1 MGPGSDGSIEMAE
14 HLSIERISA
23 LLDEPRVDREAE
35 RHLEACDACRAES
48 ERLSRM
54 RMALSALG
62 ELDPPADEWARIDA
76 RLDAVPGTSGPA
88 PPVSA
93 ARPGLGRR
101 LLSNGPLQAAAALA
115 LFAGGVLAGLQFTSG
130 AGPVATADAP
140 GAAELPAVV
149 SAGDEDRAV
158 LNVLSEL
165 EELRAPLRTVS
176 DEETGSGAGA
186 GAPVVDALQAARLAA
201 RLDGLIRAMQERLEG
216 APDDPFASAYLIEL
230 MDERARL
237 AEAIERSVYDRRT
250 VAW

>member
-1 MGPGSDGSIEMAE
+1 MSE

-23 LLDEPRVDREAE
+23 LLDEPWTDHEAE
-35 RHLEACDACRAES
+35 RHLETCDTCRAES

-62 ELDPPADEWARIDA
+62 ELDPPAQEWEKVGA
-76 RLDAVPGTSGPA
+76 RLDAVLGESGAAPVLPLAPGGA
-88 PPVSA
+88 V
-93 ARPGLGRR
+93 RR
-101 LLSNGPLQAAAALA
+101 VLANGPLQVAAALA
-115 LFAGGVLAGLQFTSG
+115 LFAGGVLAGLQFTAGSPATGVGETGSG
-130 AGPVATADAP
+130 
-140 GAAELPAVV
+140 ELPAVV
-149 SAGDEDRAV
+149 SAGGEDRAV

-165 EELRAPLRTVS
+165 EELRAPLRSVS
-176 DEETGSGAGA
+176 DEALSEPDEMASDFD
-186 GAPVVDALQAARLAA
+186 PLQAARLAA

>member
-1 MGPGSDGSIEMAE
+1 MRPGSDGSIEMSE

-23 LLDEPRVDREAE
+23 FLDEPWADREAE
-35 RHLEACDACRAES
+35 RHLETCDECRAES

-62 ELDPPADEWARIDA
+62 ELDPLANEWAKIEA
-76 RLDAVPGTSGPA
+76 RLGAVPAMSGVTPR
-88 PPVSA
+88 

-130 AGPVATADAP
+130 TGSPAGGVSPAT
-140 GAAELPAVV
+140 GELPAVV
-149 SAGDEDRAV
+149 SAGGEDRAV
-158 LNVLSEL
+158 QNVLSEI
-165 EELRAPLRTVS
+165 EELRAPLRSVS
-176 DEETGSGAGA
+176 DEGEAGSGDVAA
-186 GAPVVDALQAARLAA
+186 DFDAIQAARLAA
-201 RLDGLIRAMQERLEG
+201 RLDGLIQAMQERLEG

>member
-1 MGPGSDGSIEMAE
+1 MSE

-23 LLDEPRVDREAE
+23 LLDEPWTDGEAE
-35 RHLEACDACRAES
+35 LHLETCETCRAES

-62 ELDPPADEWARIDA
+62 ELDPPPEEWEKVGA
-76 RLDAVPGTSGPA
+76 RLDAVLGESGEA
-88 PPVSA
+88 PLVPR
-93 ARPGLGRR
+93 ARGGVGRR

-115 LFAGGVLAGLQFTSG
+115 LFAGGVLAGLQFTTGSPVAG
-130 AGPVATADAP
+130 AGETASD
-140 GAAELPAVV
+140 ELPAVV
-149 SAGDEDRAV
+149 SAVGEDRAV

-165 EELRAPLRTVS
+165 EELRAPLRSVS
-176 DEETGSGAGA
+176 DESLS
-186 GAPVVDALQAARLAA
+186 APDEMAADFDPLQAARLAA

-237 AEAIERSVYDRRT
+237 AEAIERSVYNRRT